1 MKRRDWETWIGQ
13 PILDAGHDGDRDA
26 DGEKKAL
33 TLDEQELEFQKERFH
48 SLYLDMVE
56 HLTQQEAADKQRQRD
71 PNLWKKAAL
80 AVWLNL
86 PKRYR
91 QPRTQAELAGML
103 GYTNDRTLRVWRQN
117 NPNFFDETR
126 SAMHKMMAEFLPDV
140 MWALTETA
148 SRIGKDGTADR
159 KMFLEMVGMYKPKM
173 EALPAP
179 PSGVEDVQ
187 FYIPD
192 NGRGKLPAEDE
203 DDE

>member
-1 MKRRDWETWIGQ
+1 MKRRDWEEWIEQ
-13 PILDAGHDGDRDA
+13 PVFDSTGN
-26 DGEKKAL
+26 EKAPSV
-33 TLDEQELEFQKERFH
+33 EEHEIQFQKERFH

-140 MWALTETA
+140 MWALTATA
-148 SRIGKDGTADR
+148 SRSGKDGTADR

-173 EALPAP
+173 ETLPPAP
-179 PSGVEDVQ
+179 TGDDDVQ

-192 NGRGKLPAEDE
+192 NGRDKMPIE
-203 DDE
+203 DDDEAGA